1 MGIDPLRCRLL
12 SGIVNSMNAAELI
25 FQKTSALPPELQ
37 QEALRYVDYLVERQS
52 EAEAARDWA
61 KFSANQ
67 LARAYAPEDA
77 IYDQD

>member
-1 MGIDPLRCRLL
+1 
-12 SGIVNSMNAAELI
+12 MNAAELI

-37 QEALRYVDYLVERQS
+37 QEALRYVDFLLERQS
-52 EAEAARDWA
+52 DTEAARDWA
-61 KFSANQ
+61 KFSAEQ